1 MKDRTR
7 FGQYGGRYV
16 PEILMPALEELERE
30 YDHVKG
36 DSAFQAELLDYMRHY
51 GGRPTPLYFARR
63 LTERCGGAVQSWPCL
78 RQWPEFG
85 GGSDAHAHKRAGQG

>member
-30 YDHVKG
+30 YDHVSRFTEGLSGEQFDRKAYMPVLK
-36 DSAFQAELLDYMRHY
+36 DSPLGEYPTLESLIGGLGEWHIQFHIDHMREVLQAL
-51 GGRPTPLYFARR
+51 
-63 LTERCGGAVQSWPCL
+63 SN
-78 RQWPEFG
+78 
-85 GGSDAHAHKRAGQG
+85 K